1 MDSFA
6 ALADPTRRHI
16 LESLA
21 RGPLSSGEIAAQF
34 EITAPAI
41 SQHLKALRAAKLVR
55 ARAQGQRRIYSLN
68 PEGIE
73 ELGGWIDQLR
83 QFWAG
88 KFDALDTALRS
99 APEQDVKQLD
109 TGDGNERKG

>member
-1 MDSFA
+1 MPIKSS
-6 ALADPTRRHI
+6 
-16 LESLA
+16 LEMSRIVSRSTA
-21 RGPLSSGEIAAQF
+21 RFSVLLNFP